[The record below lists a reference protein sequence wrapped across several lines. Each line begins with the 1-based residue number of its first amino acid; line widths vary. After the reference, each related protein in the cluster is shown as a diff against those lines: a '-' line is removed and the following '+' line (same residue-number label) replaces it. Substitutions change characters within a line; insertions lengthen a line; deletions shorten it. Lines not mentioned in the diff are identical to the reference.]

1 MITTIQVKETTK
13 QLLDKVKEKEKL
25 NSYDEII
32 RNLLQNK
39 LKIPNLFGITKNK
52 PLRFKKED
60 EMSFNEV

>member
-13 QLLDKVKEKEKL
+13 QLLDKMKFKEKA

-39 LKIPNLFGITKNK
+39 LKIPDLFGATKHK
-52 PLRFKKED
+52 PLRFRKED
-60 EMSFNEV
+60 EMSFDEL